1 MSLTVR
7 ENTKLVVSENIK
19 PPVRENAKPS
29 VRENNKLLIRVRRI
43 RGQVEAIERALD
55 QEAGCS
61 DVLQLIAGARGAL
74 SGLMVEVMDD
84 HIRRFIVDPARET
97 DLERATATE
106 DLIEVIR
113 SYLK

>member
-1 MSLTVR
+1 MSLTIRENAKLPVR
-7 ENTKLVVSENIK
+7 ENTKL
-19 PPVRENAKPS
+19 PVREHT
-29 VRENNKLLIRVRRI
+29 KLLIRVRRI
-43 RGQVEAIERALD
+43 RGQVEAIERAFE

-84 HIRRFIVDPARET
+84 HIRRFIVDPARES
-97 DLERATATE
+97 DLDRATATE
-106 DLIEVIR
+106 DLIDVIR

>member
-1 MSLTVR
+1 MSLTFGENAKLPVR
-7 ENTKLVVSENIK
+7 ENTK
-19 PPVRENAKPS
+19 PPVRDNT
-29 VRENNKLLIRVRRI
+29 KLFIRVRRI
-43 RGQVEAIERALD
+43 RGQVEAIERALE

-84 HIRRFIVDPARET
+84 HVRRFIVDPARES
-97 DLERATATE
+97 DLERAAATE
-106 DLIEVIR
+106 DLIDVIR